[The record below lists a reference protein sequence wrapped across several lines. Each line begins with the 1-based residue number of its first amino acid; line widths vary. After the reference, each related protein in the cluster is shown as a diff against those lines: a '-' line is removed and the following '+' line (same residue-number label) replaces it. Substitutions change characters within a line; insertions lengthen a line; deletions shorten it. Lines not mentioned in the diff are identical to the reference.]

1 MDLITKGGVQ
11 HKKVAVIRRNRLASL
26 RADLISNIEQ
36 GMSNYEVLTA
46 TKVVL
51 SE

>member
-1 MDLITKGGVQ
+1 VQ
-11 HKKVAVIRRNRLASL
+11 HKKVALIRHNSLASL
-26 RADLISNIEQ
+26 RANLISNIEQ
-36 GMSNYEVLTA
+36 EMSNYEVLTA